1 MIERGKIYLARL
13 GKKHGSEMG
22 KTRPV
27 LVVQTNVLNRNLDRM
42 AYKGVVVMP
51 LTTNL
56 MGGDLRVRIP
66 ARDDLQKES
75 VVCVNEIYTIDV
87 SRFVN
92 INEVLTT
99 LSEEE
104 MEEVERKL
112 AFVLGMLNYV
122 DILFG

>member
-1 MIERGKIYLARL
+1 
-13 GKKHGSEMG
+13 
-22 KTRPV
+22 
-27 LVVQTNVLNRNLDRM
+27 M

-75 VVCVNEIYTIDV
+75 EVCVNEIYTIDV

>member
-75 VVCVNEIYTIDV
+75 EVCVNEIYTIDV

>member
-13 GKKHGSEMG
+13 GKKHGSEKG

-75 VVCVNEIYTIDV
+75 EVCVNEIYTIDV
-87 SRFVN
+87 SRFVI